1 MLSVKLSELHQGRGA
16 RSQASVM
23 LPRCEDSGGSLPRS
37 LFRVILS
44 AYSGDRARPRAEKQ

>member
-16 RSQASVM
+16 GSQASAM
-23 LPRCEDSGGSLPRS
+23 LPRCEDCGSGLPRS

-44 AYSGDRARPRAEKQ
+44 AHSGDRARPRAEKQ